1 MNKVINLELADKY
14 SYKNPFKETYR
25 DLNFVDIIFEI
36 LGSVKPIFE
45 CDRLDINIYI
55 TQENIFV
62 SHNGEPLD
70 QDDMERLLKMA
81 THSLKKNKKG
91 VSKQGVGWRAI
102 ATVSSNKN
110 FNDEEYNIGNHL
122 EYSSMISR
130 INSDINIENDK
141 LKKNNVVSLIHD
153 NDFQIMIKTD
163 KFYDDI
169 YRKYLKHKYGVLFI
183 IPNKQQFYHNQDRE
197 IVHKLKL
204 LFNRLDCDITYHNE
218 ITSFNKEI
226 FKNKP
231 FYYVDKNIKNN
242 KYLECKCEM
251 FTYKNKKGLKMN
263 IIHNNNVELE
273 YKSHYFYIPTF
284 RNIDEIM
291 TKYEYEDW
299 NADIENMDEIEFDNY
314 SFNFRMMGFDPDKHL
329 SNQDFKK
336 WFNYYSPDSD
346 NQSYAAKIEGYYDG
360 IIPYVDNYCLK
371 YSTNETQKG
380 YLKQKDFHPS
390 KFLLRSTNGAHCNS
404 SWKRT
409 INNKIISYK
418 PKQNFLCELIETR
431 ENIDNGNSLLSLN
444 PVKSKTNVCDA
455 KGFPKTIPFF
465 LLWLSHKYLWFT
477 SEEEINELTTEEQLE
492 LQKKETEK
500 EKQLKKDAEN
510 KLMEEHKQKLLIQ
523 QKLEKEKFEKEEEQ
537 KKTEHQKKLKIKAQE
552 KAKDEER
559 KKLIQ
564 KEKAKKEEQEK
575 IIAQQKA
582 AEEEHKKQL
591 ALQKASEEEHKKQL
605 ALQKAVEEGHKKQLA
620 LQKAAEEEHKKQLAL
635 QKAAEEEHKK
645 QLAQQKAEQEEFKKK
660 KSMLNNQKLVEVLQ
674 ETANEKEE
682 LENELE
688 NEYIPIN
695 DEKNVNEGHCYC
707 IVDPTRPHYRKIG
720 ISSKNE
726 SDLEKQYIKRYMPEG
741 VKIIHWEPFDNLQL
755 AEKMIIEKLKKY
767 RINDTEWFKFTDRTE
782 NEMNEFI
789 NKIFNGY
796 KNFIKE

>member
-1 MNKVINLELADKY
+1 MNRVINLELADKY

-25 DLNFVDIIFEI
+25 DLNFTDIIFEI
-36 LGSVKPIFE
+36 LGSVKPIFD
-45 CDRLDINIYI
+45 CDKLDININI

-110 FNDEEYNIGNHL
+110 FNDEEYNIDNHF
-122 EYSSMISR
+122 EYSSMISK

-141 LKKNNVVSLIHD
+141 LRKNNIVSLIHD

-169 YRKYLKHKYGVLFI
+169 YRKYLNHKYGVLFI
-183 IPNKQQFYHNQDRE
+183 IPNKQHFYHNQDNE

-204 LFNRLDCDITYHNE
+204 LFNRLDCDINYYNE
-218 ITSFNKEI
+218 ITSFKKEI

-231 FYYVDKNIKNN
+231 FYYVDKNIKENR
-242 KYLECKCEM
+242 YLECKCEM
-251 FTYKNKKGLKMN
+251 FTYKNKKGLKMD
-263 IIHNNNVELE
+263 IIHNNNVKLE
-273 YKSHYFYIPTF
+273 SKPHYFYIPTF

-314 SFNFRMMGFDPDKHL
+314 SFNFRMMGFDPDKHS

-336 WFNYYSPDSD
+336 WFNYYST
-346 NQSYAAKIEGYYDG
+346 YHLKVEGYYDG
-360 IIPYVDNYCLK
+360 IIPYIEDYCLK
-371 YSTNETQKG
+371 YCTNETQKG
-380 YLKQKDFHPS
+380 YLKQKDFYPS
-390 KFLLRSTNGAHCNS
+390 KNLLREGHSGGCSN
-404 SWKRT
+404 SWKRR
-409 INNKIISYK
+409 INNKVINYK

-431 ENIDNGNSLLSLN
+431 ANIDNGNSLLSLN

-477 SEEEINELTTEEQLE
+477 SDEEINELTTEEQLE

-523 QKLEKEKFEKEEEQ
+523 QKLEKEKLEKEEEQ
-537 KKTEHQKKLKIKAQE
+537 KKTEHQKNLKIKAQE

-591 ALQKASEEEHKKQL
+591 ALQKAAEEEHKKQL
-605 ALQKAVEEGHKKQLA
+605 ALQKASEEEHKKQLA
-620 LQKAAEEEHKKQLAL
+620 LQKAAEEEHKKQLAQ

-707 IVDPTRPHYRKIG
+707 IVDPTRPNYRKIG
-720 ISSKNE
+720 KSGKNKE
-726 SDLEKQYIKRYMPEG
+726 YLQKQYRPRYMPEG
-741 VKIIHWEPFDNLQL
+741 VNIIHWVPFNNTKL
-755 AEKMIIEKLKKY
+755 AEDIIFEKLKQY
-767 RINDTEWFKFTDRTE
+767 RINDTEWFKFTDK
-782 NEMNEFI
+782 NEDEMDEFI
-789 NKIFNGY
+789 NNIFNKY
-796 KNFIKE
+796 KEFIEDL